1 MAFGG
6 LKKDKDR
13 NDLITYDSLPPKPH
27 TPTTVLTQILPQ
39 LPQGEDR
46 INSGRFRGLG
56 VVVLFT
62 TKKQKTNPQSTED
75 GGCRL
80 PVDGRF

>member
-13 NDLITYDSLPPKPH
+13 NDLITYDALH
-27 TPTTVLTQILPQ
+27 PTLLSPITALTQILSQ

-46 INSGRFRGLG
+46 MNSARFRGLG

-62 TKKQKTNPQSTED
+62 TKNQKPTSNP
-75 GGCRL
+75 
-80 PVDGRF
+80 